1 MAEPF
6 KFHPEWVKP
15 EDFDPGP
22 EPANRVSTV
31 HLVIVAA
38 GTSILLAA
46 GVTMGLLMGVG
57 IGTVNCQGTYK
68 EMRGIHADVEDL
80 KKRYMLD
87 H

>member
-1 MAEPF
+1 MAEPE
-6 KFHPEWVKP
+6 KIVVVEWNDEP
-15 EDFDPGP
+15 RQNA
-22 EPANRVSTV
+22 EPASRVSNV

-38 GTSILLAA
+38 GASILLAA

-57 IGTVNCQGTYK
+57 IGTVNCQGTFK

-80 KKRYMLD
+80 KKWHKLD